1 MRRPWWWTRLG
12 YALRPYD
19 LLTDRR
25 RWFWQPRQRCGL
37 GAPRR
42 QYVVPTRLMLAFVAP
57 ALFFSALGWVLV
69 ACGVDGAIN
78 MAAGAAGAGLLIA
91 GLFGLL
97 NLLGGKVW

>member
-1 MRRPWWWTRLG
+1 
-12 YALRPYD
+12 
-19 LLTDRR
+19 
-25 RWFWQPRQRCGL
+25 
-37 GAPRR
+37 
-42 QYVVPTRLMLAFVAP
+42 MLAFVAP